1 MENEDQV
8 KEKNLSEQVNKEEDP
23 KLASKGNPL
32 EPIAEANPPE
42 PVKAPLADQGRRKS
56 RKVIILAV
64 AAIVVLAGAAA
75 FYFLYLGNP
84 SRQTIAQVNDEK
96 ITVEDFNKELTKVED
111 PLREMFKEEPL
122 QFLEGMII
130 KRLLIQEAKKQG
142 LSVPAKTY
150 KDPAKDSLSHEEALV
165 AELMK
170 KKFSSPAEVT
180 PKEVEA
186 FYSLFKD
193 QMKGKSLNEVA
204 PIIEK
209 VIQEGKQREEM
220 GRFVE
225 DLQKKAKIE
234 IDQGRLQKITA
245 KPPESNT
252 EDDFKKALTVGKP
265 TLVDFGANSC
275 IPCRQLR
282 PVLKE
287 IGKEYAGKAGIL
299 VIDVYKYQN
308 LAKEYK
314 IQLIPTLVFFDA
326 KGKEVFRH
334 VGVLEK
340 EKIVAKLKEIGMGS

>member
-23 KLASKGNPL
+23 KLASKENPL
-32 EPIAEANPPE
+32 EPVVEANPLE
-42 PVKAPLADQGRRKS
+42 PVKAPLADQGKRKS
-56 RKVIILAV
+56 RKAIILAV

-84 SRQTIAQVNDEK
+84 SRQTIVQVNEEK
-96 ITVEDFNKELTKVED
+96 ITVEDFNKELDIVED
-111 PLREMFKEEPL
+111 PLRDMFKEEPL

-142 LSVPAKTY
+142 LSAPVKTY
-150 KDPAKDSLSHEEALV
+150 KDPAKDALSHEEVLV
-165 AELMK
+165 AGLME
-170 KKFSSPAEVT
+170 KKFSSPPEVT
-180 PKEVEA
+180 RKEIEA

-234 IDQGRLQKITA
+234 IDQGCLQKIAA

-252 EDDFKKALTVGKP
+252 PDDFKKAFTEGKP
-265 TLVDFGANSC
+265 FLVDFGANSC
-275 IPCRQLR
+275 IPCRQMR

-287 IGKEYAGKAGIL
+287 VDKEYAGKTKVL
-299 VIDVYKYQN
+299 VIDVYKYQD
-308 LAKEYK
+308 LAREYK
-314 IQLIPTLVFFDA
+314 IQLLPTLVFFDS

-340 EKIVAKLKEIGMGS
+340 EKIVAKLKEIGMSS